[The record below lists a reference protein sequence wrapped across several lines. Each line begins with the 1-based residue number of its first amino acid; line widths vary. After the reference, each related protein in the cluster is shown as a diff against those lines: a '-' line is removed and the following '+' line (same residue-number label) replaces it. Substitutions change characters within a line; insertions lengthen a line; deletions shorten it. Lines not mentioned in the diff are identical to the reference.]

1 MSKSKKKKN
10 LLRYINKPL
19 LFLTLLFA
27 IGGAFLILDASSISS
42 KLTYGN
48 STPYYFFIRQ
58 LAFIVVGLILAYI
71 VLHIPTKTY
80 KAISAIVIFALLFV
94 IAGLIGKG
102 LILNEGVNEVTL
114 TILGF
119 TFQPAEFIKLFLI
132 LYLGAFY
139 GKWANI
145 NHKKW
150 SFIIPLIPCVITVLF
165 IALGGDYGS
174 AAIMIALCA
183 LIFLKVPSTEK
194 VIEVIKILAVFGLV
208 LTIGILKYSYLIIPD
223 DILESNYRLNRLIYK
238 DACDRYEYDSGYQ
251 VCNGYIAIHNGGL
264 FGSGIGKSVQKY
276 LYLPASHT
284 DFIFPIIIEELGVI
298 TGVLIII
305 GYMAITYFVFKIA
318 SNTYKLQNSIICF
331 GIGVY
336 FLLHIFVNLCGVLGL
351 IPLTGVPLPFLSYGG
366 SFCIS
371 MFLSF
376 AVVQRICIENSEEK
390 KSREIKNIVN

>member
-42 KLTYGN
+42 TLTYGN

-58 LAFIVVGLILAYI
+58 LAFIIIGLILAYI
-71 VLHIPTKTY
+71 VLHISTKTY
-80 KAISAIVIFALLFV
+80 KAISAIVILALLFI

-183 LIFLKVPSTEK
+183 
-194 VIEVIKILAVFGLV
+194 
-208 LTIGILKYSYLIIPD
+208 
-223 DILESNYRLNRLIYK
+223 
-238 DACDRYEYDSGYQ
+238 
-251 VCNGYIAIHNGGL
+251 
-264 FGSGIGKSVQKY
+264 
-276 LYLPASHT
+276 
-284 DFIFPIIIEELGVI
+284 
-298 TGVLIII
+298 
-305 GYMAITYFVFKIA
+305 
-318 SNTYKLQNSIICF
+318 
-331 GIGVY
+331 
-336 FLLHIFVNLCGVLGL
+336 
-351 IPLTGVPLPFLSYGG
+351 
-366 SFCIS
+366 
-371 MFLSF
+371 
-376 AVVQRICIENSEEK
+376 
-390 KSREIKNIVN
+390 